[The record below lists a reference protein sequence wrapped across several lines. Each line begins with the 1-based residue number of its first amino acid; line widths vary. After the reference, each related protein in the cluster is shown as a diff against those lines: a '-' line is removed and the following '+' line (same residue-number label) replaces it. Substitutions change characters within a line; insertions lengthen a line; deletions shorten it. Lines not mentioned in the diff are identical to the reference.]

1 MEAGVVHIL
10 KAMARHAGA
19 AQSLIEDDSLQ
30 SLFHMISMG
39 IPTRKEGVS
48 KLADVKSSSPQHLAQ
63 LYRHV
68 MQV

>member
-1 MEAGVVHIL
+1 MESGVVHIL
-10 KAMARHAGA
+10 KAMGRHAGA
-19 AQSLIEDDSLQ
+19 AQSLTEDDSLL

-39 IPTRKEGVS
+39 IPTRKEGVPEI
-48 KLADVKSSSPQHLAQ
+48 ADVKISSPQHLAQ